1 MIIFRYLA
9 REVMFTMLAVSSVL
23 LLITMSGRFVKY
35 LAQAASGHL
44 DSDVLFSIMA
54 FRLPGFLELVLPLG
68 LFIGILLAYGR
79 LYMESEMTVLSACGF
94 SQGRLTRFTLL
105 PALLVASFVAFLS
118 LVVSPIGVDKAEEIL
133 NEQKKRS
140 EFDGMYPGR
149 FMPLS
154 RSGAV
159 SYTESLSEDRKQM
172 EQVFMAGQAS
182 KKGDV
187 GVMKAKEGKQLDHPE
202 FGQRYLVLNDGYRYE
217 GKPGHQS
224 YTVTKFAEQ
233 GQYLHIDDPGAV
245 LPRKADRKSTMEL
258 WRSDVV
264 SDTATLHWRF
274 SLPVLVIIVSLL
286 AVPLSKTNPRQG
298 RYIKMIPAILLYII
312 YLVSLNAARGIAE
325 DGKLSV
331 WLAIWGVHGVFLLI
345 AAVLLYWPDW
355 IRKVSYKPD
364 PSVLAKGDNHA
375 AA

>member
-9 REVMFTMLAVSSVL
+9 REVMYTMLAVSSVL

-35 LAQAASGHL
+35 LAQAAAGQL
-44 DSDVLFSIMA
+44 DADVLFSIMV

-94 SQGRLTRFTLL
+94 SQGQLTRLTLIPAALVALFVALL
-105 PALLVASFVAFLS
+105 ALLVT
-118 LVVSPIGVDKAEEIL
+118 PMGVDRTELIL

-140 EFDGMYPGR
+140 EFDGLSPGR
-149 FMPLS
+149 FMSLS

-159 SYTESLSEDRKQM
+159 SYTENLSEDRKQM
-172 EQVFMAGQAS
+172 QQVFMAGQAS
-182 KKGDV
+182 SKGDV
-187 GVMKAKEGKQLDHPE
+187 GVLKAKEGKQLDHPE

-233 GQYLHIDDPGAV
+233 GQYLHVDDPGAII
-245 LPRKADRKSTMEL
+245 PRKADRKTTLEL
-258 WRSDVV
+258 IGSEATSDV
-264 SDTATLHWRF
+264 ATLHWRF

-298 RYIKMIPAILLYII
+298 RYVKMIPAILLYIV
-312 YLVSLNAARGIAE
+312 YLVSLNAARGMAE
-325 DGKLSV
+325 DGKISV
-331 WLAIWGVHGVFLLI
+331 WLAIWGVHGIFLMI
-345 AAVLLYWPDW
+345 AALLLYWPDW
-355 IRKVSYKPD
+355 MRKLSYKPD
-364 PSVLAKGDNHA
+364 RQEANHVA
-375 AA
+375 A

>member
-35 LAQAASGHL
+35 LAQAAAGQL
-44 DSDVLFSIMA
+44 DADVLLSIMV

-94 SQGRLTRFTLL
+94 SQARLTRFTLI
-105 PALLVASFVAFLS
+105 PALVVAAFVALLS
-118 LVVSPIGVDKAEEIL
+118 LAITPMGVDKAELIL

-140 EFDGMYPGR
+140 EFDGLNPGR

-154 RSGAV
+154 RAGAV
-159 SYTESLSEDRKQM
+159 SYTESLSEDRKEMQ
-172 EQVFMAGQAS
+172 QVFMAGQAS
-182 KKGDV
+182 SQGDV
-187 GVMKAKEGKQLDHPE
+187 GVVKAKQGRQVDNQEY
-202 FGQRYLVLNDGYRYE
+202 GQRYLVLNDGYRYE

-224 YTVTKFAEQ
+224 YSVTKFAEQ
-233 GQYLHIDDPGAV
+233 GQYLHVDDPGAV
-245 LPRKADRKSTMEL
+245 IPRKTDRKSTTEL
-258 WRSDVV
+258 WQSEAISDN
-264 SDTATLHWRF
+264 ATLHWRF
-274 SLPVLVIIVSLL
+274 SLPVLVLIVSLL

-298 RYIKMIPAILLYII
+298 RYFKMIPAILLYII
-312 YLVSLNAARGIAE
+312 YLVSLNAARGAAE
-325 DGKLSV
+325 DGKVSV
-331 WLAIWGVHGVFLLI
+331 WLGIWGIHGIFLAI
-345 AAVLLYWPDW
+345 SILLMLWPDW
-355 IRKVSYKPD
+355 IRKISYKPD
-364 PSVLAKGDNHA
+364 AQEAPNA